1 MDDISRYF
9 DELLEIL
16 KTNEEL
22 RKSAQGIFKQMAW
35 AAGGTAVG
43 GVVLGPAG
51 AMAGGLVGSAIGYLA
66 SDEYTALIKAYENL
80 NDRDKKKI
88 VTATRKLVKSDNIV
102 QFQRFIKDERNRK
115 MFLKLAKEM
124 KENI

>member
-35 AAGGTAVG
+35 ATGGTAVG

-51 AMAGGLVGSAIGYLA
+51 AMVGGLVGSAIGYLA